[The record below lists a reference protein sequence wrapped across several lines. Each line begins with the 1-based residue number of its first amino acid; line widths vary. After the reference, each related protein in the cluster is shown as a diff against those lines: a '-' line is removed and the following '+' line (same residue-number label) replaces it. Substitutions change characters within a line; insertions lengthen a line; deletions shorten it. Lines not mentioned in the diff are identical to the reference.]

1 MGYLWSLDKKLVQD
15 IIAMKTHTSMNTNI
29 LRQEMAF
36 ESTKVPRKFID
47 DQLIIWKERR
57 DLLYV
62 GLKDAGLELW
72 NPEGAFY
79 MLPKIDNAA
88 DFVWDMFTKFK
99 VITYLGDWFG
109 AEGHV
114 RFSYALDTV
123 NIEDGLDRIGAYIRS
138 K

>member
-1 MGYLWSLDKKLVQD
+1 
-15 IIAMKTHTSMNTNI
+15 
-29 LRQEMAF
+29 MAF
-36 ESTKVPRKFID
+36 ETTKVSRKFID

-88 DFVWDMFTKFK
+88 DFAWDMLTKFMI
-99 VITYLGDWFG
+99 ITYWGDWFG

-114 RFSYALDTV
+114 RFSYTLDTV
-123 NIEDGLDRIGAYIRS
+123 KIEGGLDRIREYIRS

>member
-1 MGYLWSLDKKLVQD
+1 
-15 IIAMKTHTSMNTNI
+15 MKTHTSMNTNI
-29 LRQEMAF
+29 LGEEMAF
-36 ESTKVPRKFID
+36 EATKVPRNFLD

-88 DFVWDMFTKFK
+88 DFVWGQLSTPEFAEQVISMLDAGVPVEAIGRVILFGGFTAGTIAFFVGELNVK
-99 VITYLGDWFG
+99 
-109 AEGHV
+109 
-114 RFSYALDTV
+114 
-123 NIEDGLDRIGAYIRS
+123 
-138 K
+138 